1 MGEYR
6 NKTTGEV
13 KTQGEWR
20 ATKPNTSF
28 PRVWNSNVLLLLN
41 VDPVF
46 ASPAA
51 TTSQYQISVRDGVEQ
66 DAKGNWVEKYVA
78 QDMFAD
84 TTVDGVTTT
93 KAQHEAAY
101 QATLDQATYVAKSRI
116 NRDTRNRL
124 IAETDFYALS
134 DVTMTSNMTT
144 YRQALRDITAHSNWP
159 NLESDDWPT
168 KP

>member
-51 TTSQYQISVRDGVEQ
+51 TTSQYQRSVRDGVKQ

-101 QATLDQATYVAKSRI
+101 QATLDATTATS
-116 NRDTRNRL
+116 NRNIRNKL

-144 YRQALRDITAHSNWP
+144 YRQALRDITSHSNWP
-159 NLESDDWPT
+159 NLQDNNWPT